1 MTKEEFESK
10 VKDLKAKHDAFLAAL
25 DEVLEAR
32 RYGIDDKIY
41 LDEIEDMGNSN
52 KLGVAADKL
61 CQLRLWNPN
70 R

>member
-61 CQLRLWNPN
+61 YQLRLWNPN

>member
-25 DEVLEAR
+25 DEVLGAR
-32 RYGIDDKIY
+32 TYEMHESVFFQ
-41 LDEIEDMGNSN
+41 EIEDMGNSN

-70 R
+70 K